1 MIRPYLRDMI
11 NDHKSQMKVKVHLL
25 DKVIDYETKFGEWKI
40 QLKMRIKSI
49 SSKKFKETRTMHSI
63 SNNIEIFMGS
73 ETDDIIDELFE
84 SHLQRYQ
91 KAKQEAKKRG
101 REFIHENVDLLYYYL
116 HKTRLKK
123 GKSYIKSPEWLRNKE
138 ATINPKNKKDDK
150 CFQYALTAAL
160 NHQKIKKDPQRI
172 SKIKPFIDQYNWTN
186 IDFLSHQKDWKKFE
200 QNYTTITLNILFLPY
215 NTKEIRVA
223 YKSKHII
230 SVKIKYFC

>member
-1 MIRPYLRDMI
+1 
-11 NDHKSQMKVKVHLL
+11 
-25 DKVIDYETKFGEWKI
+25 
-40 QLKMRIKSI
+40 
-49 SSKKFKETRTMHSI
+49 
-63 SNNIEIFMGS
+63 MGS

-116 HKTRLKK
+116 LKTRLKK

-186 IDFLSHQKDWKKFE
+186 RF
-200 QNYTTITLNILFLPY
+200 
-215 NTKEIRVA
+215 
-223 YKSKHII
+223 
-230 SVKIKYFC
+230 SVTPERLEKV